1 MTTSLKDYINESLND
16 LLKDEKDWIKIS
28 SKEYDIYIS
37 DKPEL
42 YEMIPYKEL
51 GLSKPNSILI
61 TIKREGPRWVSYIK
75 WTGGDKKIYVCNG
88 WKHGEYTIDDLKI
101 KIHEIIDNLSKSQN
115 ARKLFKD
122 VIISLINDHE
132 LYGYKN
138 PIDYVMSY
146 DSNANDLEDL
156 LNK

>member
-1 MTTSLKDYINESLND
+1 MIELSNYITEYYSSD
-16 LLKDEKDWIKIS
+16 LLKDEKDWVKIS
-28 SKEYDIYIS
+28 SKEYVTYIS

-75 WTGGDKKIYVCNG
+75 WTGSDKKIYFCNG
-88 WKHGEYTIDDLKI
+88 WKLGEYTIDDLKI
-101 KIHEIIDNLSKSQN
+101 KIHEIVDHLSKSQN

-122 VIISLINDHE
+122 VTISLINNYE
-132 LYGYKN
+132 LFGYKN
-138 PIDYVMSY
+138 PIDYAMSY
-146 DSNANDLEDL
+146 DGTASDLEDL
-156 LNK
+156 LNR